1 MLKRA
6 AALLVAT
13 LAAVPV
19 VVSAADDISLT
30 IQNGR
35 VTVTARDAAIS
46 DVLQAWSRAGGT
58 TIVNGDQ
65 LRGTRVTVQLVDVP
79 EEQAL
84 DVILRQTGGYIAR
97 KRATPV
103 TSGSGF
109 DRVVIMARSSAVTSP
124 AGSSAPA
131 AALAA
136 QPSVVEPEP
145 QPAGGPAEP
154 QGVERLIGPD
164 GLPVP
169 DDQDGVPPP
178 PPPMPR
184 GFSFGDEP
192 SDDPRTQPPSSP
204 AAPVKGAAVPGMI
217 VPAPQPGAPQPQ
229 R

>member
-6 AALLVAT
+6 AVFLVAT
-13 LAAVPV
+13 LAAVPL

-30 IQNGR
+30 IHDGR

-58 TIVNGDQ
+58 TIVNGEQ

-103 TSGSGF
+103 ASGSGF
-109 DRVVIMARSSAVTSP
+109 DRVVIMARSSAVPPP
-124 AGSSAPA
+124 AGPA
-131 AALAA
+131 AVA
-136 QPSVVEPEP
+136 QPRIAEPEP
-145 QPAGGPAEP
+145 PPPGEPAEP
-154 QGVERLIGPD
+154 QSVERLIGPD

-169 DDQDGVPPP
+169 DDQDGVPP

-192 SDDPRTQPPSSP
+192 SDDPRTQPPGSP

>member
-6 AALLVAT
+6 AVFLVAT
-13 LAAVPV
+13 LAAVPL

-30 IQNGR
+30 IHDGR

-58 TIVNGDQ
+58 TIVNGEQ

-103 TSGSGF
+103 ASGSGF
-109 DRVVIMARSSAVTSP
+109 DRVVIMARSSA
-124 AGSSAPA
+124 
-131 AALAA
+131 
-136 QPSVVEPEP
+136 
-145 QPAGGPAEP
+145 
-154 QGVERLIGPD
+154 
-164 GLPVP
+164 
-169 DDQDGVPPP
+169 VPPP

-192 SDDPRTQPPSSP
+192 SDDPRTQPPGSP